1 MHSLKRP
8 WINLALAPLWF
19 LVVIACFSAYFISSG
34 IQETELP
41 IKITEYTPTIILLVQ
56 LLLLL
61 TLWVTSRKEGFN
73 LFKDGWTRR
82 DYSSG
87 DIFLGIVT
95 GAIIAGLYLFI
106 LSDLQAWM
114 QVNIGDYVPAGETM
128 TALGKQAI
136 PFFIANVVLAPFVE
150 ESLYRNYA
158 LTRFSKRYGITSGI
172 LITSVMFGLLHWV
185 GGFWYIL
192 MTIIF
197 VGIPFAIIASKRGN
211 MIWVFAAHLTLNLL
225 EFIYILGLK
234 AT

>member
-8 WINLALAPLWF
+8 WINLVLAPIWF
-19 LVVIACFSAYFISSG
+19 LIVIIGITTYFIGSG
-34 IQETELP
+34 VQEPALP
-41 IKITEYTPTIILLVQ
+41 IKITEYTPTIILFVQ

-73 LFKDGWTRR
+73 VFKDGWSRQGH
-82 DYSSG
+82 SSA
-87 DIFLGIVT
+87 DIFCGFIT

-106 LSDLQAWM
+106 LSDVQTWM
-114 QVNIGDYVPAGETM
+114 QANIGDYVPAGETM
-128 TALGKQAI
+128 AALGNQVI

-158 LTRFSKRYGITSGI
+158 LTRFSKRYGTASGI
-172 LITSVMFGLLHWV
+172 VITSVMFGLLHWV

-211 MIWVFAAHLTLNLL
+211 VMWVFAAHLTLNLL
-225 EFIYILGLK
+225 EFIYILSLK
-234 AT
+234 AA